1 MSTYEER
8 REAKQDRLDARA
20 DKLRAEAARRFNA
33 ADRAVAGIPFGQPIL
48 VGHHSEGRHRA
59 ALARCDANV
68 RAGIEAQRAA
78 AAIPS
83 APTTAILASDDDAT
97 DLLAAEIAR
106 LEERQAHMNA
116 TNARVR
122 KHNRAVMAAGGA
134 DLDRSGFEQ
143 FQLTNNSA
151 NIRRL
156 KLRLAN
162 LSAVKAKPST
172 EREVAGVRVEEDT
185 DAVRL
190 RLHFPGKPAPAIIA
204 ELKARGFRWAPSEG
218 AWQRQLSNSARW
230 AADCVLKL
238 VEAATIRAA

>member
-1 MSTYEER
+1 MPTYAER
-8 REAKQDRLDARA
+8 REIRQDRLDGRA
-20 DKLRAEAARRFNA
+20 DRLTVEATRRFDA
-33 ADRAVAGIPFGQPIL
+33 AHAIAERIPFGQPIL

-59 ALARCDANV
+59 DIKRIDANM
-68 RAGIEAQRAA
+68 RAGIEAQKAA

-156 KLRLAN
+156 KERLAH

-172 EREVAGVRVEEDT
+172 QREVAGVRVVEDT
-185 DAVRL
+185 EAVRL
-190 RLHFPGKPAPAIIA
+190 RLFFPGKPAPAIIA

-218 AWQRQLSNSARW
+218 AWQRQLSNAARW
-230 AADCVLKL
+230 AADCVLKMM
-238 VEAATIRAA
+238 EG